1 MVSETPSADELLAAA
16 RTDEQRGFATS
27 AVAFLSG
34 QVAQRTPQD
43 AAWGVGDEGLTLFHE
58 TSDEQERAEADA
70 ARRWQKLRWQAGF
83 GWITGP
89 VEFGGRGLSADY
101 EALYRRVESSV
112 EIPDMSPLRIRIRTV
127 GPAILGVGTAQH
139 VSDYIAPIYR

>member
-43 AAWGVGDEGLTLFHE
+43 AAWGVGDEGRTLFHE

-70 ARRWQKLRWQAGF
+70 ARQWQKVRWQAGF

-89 VEFGGRGLSADY
+89 GEFGGGGLSAG
-101 EALYRRVESSV
+101 EQGRHPRRAAAIVT
-112 EIPDMSPLRIRIRTV
+112 PHQ
-127 GPAILGVGTAQH
+127 GPARHGH
-139 VSDYIAPIYR
+139 R